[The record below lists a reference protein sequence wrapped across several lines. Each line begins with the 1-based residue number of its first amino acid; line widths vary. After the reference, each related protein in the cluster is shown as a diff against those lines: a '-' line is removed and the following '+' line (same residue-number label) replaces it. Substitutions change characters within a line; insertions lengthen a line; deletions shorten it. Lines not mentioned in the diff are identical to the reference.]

1 MTVRNVGVVRWNPI
15 FHAEL
20 VHPSGRMG
28 VSEMRAA
35 MPWTDEPEYGQQV
48 AERGAAHSSL
58 VARRAS
64 VTASSIPADRTG
76 NVILG
81 SNHEVPARDSHS
93 SVVLEPKL
101 LAETLR
107 LDEQRMGDF
116 LATLGHELR
125 NPLAAIASAVQVLEQ
140 LEPQP
145 GAASEMREIIE
156 RQSQQMSHLID
167 DLLDVSRIS
176 HGKLQLRCERLDL
189 VLLIRRTCADFR
201 RTAAASGI
209 KLEVKLPLGRLWLD
223 ADPTRITQVLV
234 NLLQNAV
241 KFTDRAGSIFVTL
254 RRNLNHL
261 DGILTVRDT
270 GIGMEQLALAHVFEP
285 YSQSQRSVQRSRSG
299 LGLGLSIV
307 KGLVEMHGGQV
318 TASSLGLGLG
328 SQFSVSLPL
337 AENSLIDADPF
348 LDACLTESSYKILII
363 DDRRDAVH
371 AMSTLLS
378 QMGHQVQ
385 VAGDGESGIAAAGQ
399 FRPQIVLCDIGL
411 PGECDGYAV
420 AAALRAQVHT
430 RDAYLVAVT
439 GYVGEEDRRRAIA
452 AGFDRHLAKP
462 VGVQD
467 LKLLF
472 AALPVDLPADT
483 ALPIA
488 IPAIVRPRILLASG
502 GFERGVAD
510 FAFNEL

>member
-1 MTVRNVGVVRWNPI
+1 MTAKNARLIRWNPI

-20 VHPSGRMG
+20 VHPAGRMG
-28 VSEMRAA
+28 VSAMRAPL
-35 MPWTDEPEYGQQV
+35 PWTDEPEHGQQV
-48 AERGAAHSSL
+48 AERGAVHSSL
-58 VARRAS
+58 VKRRAS
-64 VTASSIPADRTG
+64 DIASNIAAERAD

-81 SNHEVPARDSHS
+81 SNRENSAPA
-93 SVVLEPKL
+93 SVNLEVLEPKL
-101 LAETLR
+101 LVVPLR

-125 NPLAAIASAVQVLEQ
+125 NPLSAIASAVQVLER
-140 LEPQP
+140 LETQH
-145 GAASEMREIIE
+145 GEASEMREIIE

-167 DLLDVSRIS
+167 DLLDVSRIA

-201 RTAAASGI
+201 RTATASGI
-209 KLEVKLPLGRLWLD
+209 KLEVKLPLGRLWLN

-241 KFTDRAGSIFVTL
+241 KFTDRAGTIYVTL

-261 DGILTVRDT
+261 DGVLTVRDT

-285 YSQSQRSVQRSRSG
+285 YSQSQRSVQRSRAG

-318 TASSLGLGLG
+318 TASSLGLGFG

-337 AENSLIDADPF
+337 AENSLLDEID
-348 LDACLTESSYKILII
+348 LVDARLTESSYKILII
-363 DDRRDAVH
+363 DDRSDAVH
-371 AMSTLLS
+371 AMSTLLT

-385 VAGDGESGIAAAGQ
+385 AAGDGESGIAAAGE

-420 AAALRAQVHT
+420 AAALRARVHT
-430 RDAYLVAVT
+430 RGAYLVAVT
-439 GYVGEEDRRRAIA
+439 GYVGDEDRRRAIA

-472 AALPVDLPADT
+472 ASLPGDLASDDAALQ
-483 ALPIA
+483 IA
-488 IPAIVRPRILLASG
+488 IPAIVRPRIL
-502 GFERGVAD
+502 VATGTQ
-510 FAFNEL
+510 